1 MPYTFEAAAAAPE
14 PDGVV
19 RAWSVSRAFPPKD
32 QDGAALPADAVLGEF
47 SRVEALPGGLVTLD
61 RFVKRPDGGAAAVAR
76 IHVRAAEAGTYAFD
90 LGFSDIATVFL
101 NGRPLMRGTASYSF
115 DAPRR
120 DGVIGFDQARVY
132 LPLAAGDNE
141 LSVLVSDTFGGWGLM
156 GRFVDGASKLT
167 VEAR

>member
-1 MPYTFEAAAAAPE
+1 M
-14 PDGVV
+14 
-19 RAWSVSRAFPPKD
+19 
-32 QDGAALPADAVLGEF
+32 
-47 SRVEALPGGLVTLD
+47 
-61 RFVKRPDGGAAAVAR
+61 AR

-101 NGRPLMRGTASYSF
+101 NGRPLVRGNASYSF

-141 LSVLVSDTFGGWGLM
+141 LSVLVSDTFGGWGVM